1 MAKTSAIERNKK
13 RERLVALYK
22 ERRLALK
29 AIINNVSL
37 AYEERMAAQEKLQK
51 HPKNASPV
59 RVRNRCALTGRPRGY
74 IGMFKLCRIKFRELA
89 HAGML
94 PGVKKTSW

>member
-22 ERRLALK
+22 QRRLDLK

-37 AYEERMAAQEKLQK
+37 PYEERIAAQEKLQT